1 MWTRSEATIC
11 SGRTITFSVIQ
22 REVKE
27 NAQPFSLFTPRNVPL
42 PLRKKVKDEL
52 VHMESLGAV
61 PKKSGDARICVDF
74 RPLNESVLREVHPLP
89 TVEETLGQLGGATVF
104 TKQDANSGFWQIPFH
119 ETSRLLTT
127 FETP

>member
-1 MWTRSEATIC
+1 MWTRSEATTC
-11 SGRTITFSVIQ
+11 SGRTIAFSVIQ

-61 PKKSGDARICVDF
+61 PKKSGDARICVHF
-74 RPLNESVLREVHPLP
+74 RPLNESVL
-89 TVEETLGQLGGATVF
+89 
-104 TKQDANSGFWQIPFH
+104 
-119 ETSRLLTT
+119 
-127 FETP
+127 